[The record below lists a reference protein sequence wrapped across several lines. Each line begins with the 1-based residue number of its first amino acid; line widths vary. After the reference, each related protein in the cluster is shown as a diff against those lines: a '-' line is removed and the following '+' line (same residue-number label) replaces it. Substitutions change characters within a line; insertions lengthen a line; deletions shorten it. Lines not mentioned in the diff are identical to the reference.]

1 MFENEIAINETQL
14 GLFAK
19 IANDVPEE
27 TLYRPSEGHGHPPIW
42 ILGHLAIV
50 GEIGQR
56 MLGGSIS
63 HPEWIPLFGLGS
75 SDIISQNDAFSM
87 NSLTT
92 IVTENYRARRDLA
105 AAADEK
111 SISRLHGVELFARTP
126 IKTVGNLVALIMTNH
141 FGFHL
146 SQLSSCRRSAGHG
159 PLF

>member
-1 MFENEIAINETQL
+1 
-14 GLFAK
+14 
-19 IANDVPEE
+19 
-27 TLYRPSEGHGHPPIW
+27 
-42 ILGHLAIV
+42 
-50 GEIGQR
+50 

-87 NSLTT
+87 NSLTS
-92 IVTENYRARRDLA
+92 IVTENYRTLRDLA

-111 SISRLHGVELFARTP
+111 SISRLHGVELFERTP